1 MPDHGPVP
9 DAPSSRLTAEEI
21 YTRVEADAAQELDRS
36 ARQLTFSAVGAGLV
50 MGISGIGVAVAR
62 SSLGVGPDA
71 LVPWLFYPL
80 GFIIVIV
87 GRQQLFTENTL
98 TPITLVLRRRTHLLA
113 TLRLWLVVALANLV
127 GALAIATLM
136 VATTATP
143 AKIDEQMAMLGVE
156 TVDQPGIT
164 IFFTAV
170 VGGWIIALMTW
181 MVTAANNTSAQVMIV
196 FAMTFV
202 VGAGHFTHSIAGAS
216 ESFVAAMRGEVPV
229 SLVLGWLGLA
239 LAGNTVGGVVMVA
252 LFNYGQ
258 VARDD
263 DERDGR
269 SLKERAGTHG

>member
-1 MPDHGPVP
+1 MSDHGPVP
-9 DAPSSRLTAEEI
+9 DAPSSRLTAQEI
-21 YTRVEADAAQELDRS
+21 YTRVESDAATELDRS
-36 ARQLTFSAVGAGLV
+36 ARQLVFSGLGAGLV
-50 MGISGIGVAVAR
+50 MGISGLGVAIAR
-62 SSLGVGPDA
+62 SSLGVGPDS
-71 LVPWLFYPL
+71 LVPWLLYPL
-80 GFIIVIV
+80 GFVIVIV

-98 TPITLVLRRRTHLLA
+98 SPITLVLRRRSRLVS
-113 TLRLWLVVALANLV
+113 TLKLWVVVAVSNLV

-136 VATTATP
+136 ATTTATP

-156 TVDQPGIT
+156 TVDQPGLT

-181 MVTAANNTSAQVMIV
+181 MVTAANNTSAQVMII

-202 VGAGHFTHSIAGAS
+202 VGAGHFTHSIAGAA
-216 ESFVAAMRGEVPV
+216 ESFVAVMRGEVPV

-263 DERDGR
+263 DERDHR
-269 SLKERAGTHG
+269 SLRERASAR